1 MNKILNESLNMRKIL
16 LLGATGFAGR
26 NVAQTLR
33 NNSILF
39 SESSLSL
46 GCDLRDL
53 AQAENLIRQTKPN
66 IIVNCA
72 AHVGSLNYVTK
83 KAATVVLDNT
93 RIILNLYEAVANNN
107 REIII
112 INPIANCAYP
122 AKADTFK
129 EDQWWDGHLHRS
141 VLSYGST
148 RRFLWSTGESFD
160 MQYGIRSIYLLVPN
174 MYGEFDST
182 DPDKAHAL
190 NALVS
195 KFVKADEENKQEI
208 EVWGTGIAIR
218 EWLYAGDFANIILNV
233 ILNPTMI
240 GLNEPL
246 NIAQNFGLSVKE
258 LVQMINARFNN
269 KFQIHWNSQMPDG
282 APKKVMDDSRFKKV
296 FPDFK
301 FTDFEKGISES
312 VNYYRSAYPY

>member
-1 MNKILNESLNMRKIL
+1 MKKIL
-16 LLGATGFAGR
+16 LLGATGFAGN
-26 NVAQTLR
+26 NVAKELEGKG
-33 NNSILF
+33 IPFLK
-39 SESSLSL
+39 SSLSL

-53 AQAENLIRQTKPN
+53 NQTEKLIRETLPD

-83 KAATVVLDNT
+83 QAAVVVIDNT
-93 RIILNLYEAVANNN
+93 RMLLNLYEAIAKNCPKCIV
-107 REIII
+107 

-148 RRFLWSTGESFD
+148 RRYMWSIGESFD

-182 DPDKAHAL
+182 NPDKAHAL
-190 NALVS
+190 NALIS
-195 KFVKADEENKQEI
+195 KFVKADKEDRNEL

-218 EWLYAGDFANIILNV
+218 EWLYASDFAKIILEIIKDPNR
-233 ILNPTMI
+233 I
-240 GLNEPL
+240 GLTEPV

-258 LVQMINARFNN
+258 LVQIINQRFEN
-269 KFQIHWNSQMPDG
+269 KFSINWNHSMPDG
-282 APKKVMDDSRFKKV
+282 APKKVMDDARFKKV

-301 FTDFEKGISES
+301 FMDFTNGIGKTIT
-312 VNYYRSAYPY
+312 YYQSIYPY